1 MPANYK
7 LSANQEEFKA
17 LYAGMKAEGDGKL
30 LRAEIGVGFRTI
42 MAPAVTEV
50 KSGILGM
57 QSAGLT
63 VGPSLR
69 QAAAG
74 GVKVGINATGR
85 NTGVRVY
92 ISKKGMP
99 RKFKNAPRD
108 LNADQ
113 WEVRGREQ
121 TGVPLFFDRP
131 LAQAGRASKAVVLAA
146 MRSMARRIA
155 SRH

>member
-1 MPANYK
+1 MPSNYK

-30 LRAEIGVGFRTI
+30 LKAEIGVGFRTI

-63 VGPSLR
+63 VGASLR
-69 QAAAG
+69 EAVAG

-113 WEVRGREQ
+113 WEVRGRTQ
-121 TGVPLFFDRP
+121 SGVPEFFDGP
-131 LAQAGRASKAVVLAA
+131 LAQAGRASKAVVIAA